1 MKTLITGVQGFT
13 GSSLADQL
21 DPVNGEVYG
30 ADLNSGDSRINMTC
44 DLADAEET
52 LAMLDSVRPDQI
64 YHLAGSF
71 TNTYSRDYAG
81 NVLSTRNLLEA
92 ITQLGLTPRVLI
104 VGSAAEYGRVSAA
117 QNPIRESQPLR
128 PISVYGLT
136 KAMQTTLMR
145 YYVER
150 YRLDIEMARTFNLF
164 GKGISERLFVGH
176 VYRQV
181 EKLHNQ
187 EIACIEVGNLDALR
201 DYIDVAEALAYY
213 RLIMAQ
219 GISGEIYNVGSGR
232 AVAVSEV
239 LERILKAENVPPKMV
254 RQVGPVKAAIEDV
267 DAAYADISKLLALA
281 P

>member
-30 ADLNSGDSRINMTC
+30 ADLNSGDSRNNMTC

-150 YRLDIEMARTFNLF
+150 YRLDIVMARTFNLF

>member
-150 YRLDIEMARTFNLF
+150 YRLDIVMARTFNLF